1 MKWTSIKLHLL
12 PLIMQEIEVCEKNY
26 IDLINQIKA
35 KKTKKLIDEFL
46 EMRLDISKRIE
57 ELEDYFD
64 ENFGNIRMNILEK
77 GIFQLKKLL
86 FYNPDKKN
94 DQEEEDLPEFTGLVL
109 DFNLIEKNNIANQN
123 FAKNMRQSN
132 IKTAQDIK
140 MRATMRATMRAS
152 KFPQNLR
159 KTKID
164 GSSIRD
170 TGINSGFN
178 NRLRAT
184 SINIKEKDE
193 IIENDNLEENNINDE
208 NNLEMYSKESINNDD
223 NNIINEDKN
232 IEENNDE
239 KNDNNININSQS
251 KDENIEQVPS
261 NETEEDK
268 LINNQFSNNQMINEK
283 NEKEKI
289 VTKIENEVKN
299 EQREEEEIIK
309 GNDVNINIDEQSQ
322 INETQKNKSLKKI
335 INSIILKENNNILKK
350 YLFKWSEKIS
360 DINLNEENELI
371 NKSEDDKEE
380 IKSENEIENKNE
392 KRNMINIKTLFL
404 DEVDDEEKCVIME
417 EMVFRFRTLLM
428 LSCFKNEEDLSD

>member
-1 MKWTSIKLHLL
+1 
-12 PLIMQEIEVCEKNY
+12 
-26 IDLINQIKA
+26 
-35 KKTKKLIDEFL
+35 
-46 EMRLDISKRIE
+46 
-57 ELEDYFD
+57 
-64 ENFGNIRMNILEK
+64 MNILEK

-193 IIENDNLEENNINDE
+193 IIENDNLEENNIE
-208 NNLEMYSKESINNDD
+208 Y
-223 NNIINEDKN
+223 NNI
-232 IEENNDE
+232 
-239 KNDNNININSQS
+239 
-251 KDENIEQVPS
+251 P
-261 NETEEDK
+261 
-268 LINNQFSNNQMINEK
+268 
-283 NEKEKI
+283 
-289 VTKIENEVKN
+289 
-299 EQREEEEIIK
+299 
-309 GNDVNINIDEQSQ
+309 
-322 INETQKNKSLKKI
+322 KKKVRI
-335 INSIILKENNNILKK
+335 RL
-350 YLFKWSEKIS
+350 
-360 DINLNEENELI
+360 
-371 NKSEDDKEE
+371 
-380 IKSENEIENKNE
+380 
-392 KRNMINIKTLFL
+392 T
-404 DEVDDEEKCVIME
+404 DEEY
-417 EMVFRFRTLLM
+417 RLLQK
-428 LSCFKNEEDLSD
+428 LKAKKKTGK

>member
-26 IDLINQIKA
+26 IDLINKIKA
-35 KKTKKLIDEFL
+35 KRTKKLIDEFL

-193 IIENDNLEENNINDE
+193 IIENDNLEENNIE
-208 NNLEMYSKESINNDD
+208 V
-223 NNIINEDKN
+223 NNI
-232 IEENNDE
+232 
-239 KNDNNININSQS
+239 
-251 KDENIEQVPS
+251 P
-261 NETEEDK
+261 
-268 LINNQFSNNQMINEK
+268 
-283 NEKEKI
+283 
-289 VTKIENEVKN
+289 
-299 EQREEEEIIK
+299 
-309 GNDVNINIDEQSQ
+309 
-322 INETQKNKSLKKI
+322 KKKVRI
-335 INSIILKENNNILKK
+335 RL
-350 YLFKWSEKIS
+350 
-360 DINLNEENELI
+360 
-371 NKSEDDKEE
+371 
-380 IKSENEIENKNE
+380 
-392 KRNMINIKTLFL
+392 T
-404 DEVDDEEKCVIME
+404 DEEY
-417 EMVFRFRTLLM
+417 RLLQK
-428 LSCFKNEEDLSD
+428 LKAKKKTGK

>member
-193 IIENDNLEENNINDE
+193 IIENDNLEENNIE
-208 NNLEMYSKESINNDD
+208 V
-223 NNIINEDKN
+223 NNI
-232 IEENNDE
+232 
-239 KNDNNININSQS
+239 
-251 KDENIEQVPS
+251 P
-261 NETEEDK
+261 
-268 LINNQFSNNQMINEK
+268 
-283 NEKEKI
+283 
-289 VTKIENEVKN
+289 
-299 EQREEEEIIK
+299 
-309 GNDVNINIDEQSQ
+309 
-322 INETQKNKSLKKI
+322 KKKVRI
-335 INSIILKENNNILKK
+335 RL
-350 YLFKWSEKIS
+350 
-360 DINLNEENELI
+360 
-371 NKSEDDKEE
+371 
-380 IKSENEIENKNE
+380 
-392 KRNMINIKTLFL
+392 T
-404 DEVDDEEKCVIME
+404 DEEY
-417 EMVFRFRTLLM
+417 RLLQK
-428 LSCFKNEEDLSD
+428 LKAKKKTGK